1 MTFFEKTGTP
11 VRKRSF
17 RVAKTGRVAGFL
29 PTRSGI
35 AGTRRKLR
43 IPNGWKMPISLP
55 ASLPT
60 ARIAGVTMPQHIQM
74 IITFAVLAGV
84 FVTFAKEWLP
94 NDQVALAGMAVLLLA
109 GILGE
114 KELGMVFGNS
124 APMTIGAMFIL
135 GEALTRTGVIDWIAH
150 RFEKWA
156 GASLPR
162 AIVILA
168 LIVMPLS
175 AFMNNTPVVIVF
187 LPVLM
192 AFARSTGLKASKLLI
207 PLSFLSI
214 LGGTITLI
222 GTSTNLLVSGLS
234 KHQGQPAFGI
244 FEISGLGLVYAV
256 IGFLYIF
263 FIGRHLLPE
272 RDTVSSLLD
281 AEDTRKFASAVE
293 IPEGSPI
300 IGERLI
306 AHPLFSS
313 GKRTI
318 IYEVIRYGRRVEDIP
333 LDAITFKARDVLWF
347 RATSKQLA
355 EIQGNDAVTMIHKM
369 GGGDGNAEPSEEIKS
384 VEAIIGRQSALIGK
398 NIRESNIRRRY
409 GIVVA
414 AVHRQGVNLSQAY
427 PDIPLAFGDTLLLE
441 GPVGNLARLN
451 REGSFLSLNETLIR
465 PKLKSK
471 MGIAIGVLAAVVL
484 TAGFGLLSITSA
496 ALIGAVLV
504 VLGGCLGMRDA
515 YKAIEWDVLFLI
527 YGMLGIGLAMEKT
540 GGAEWIAMGV
550 VGAMDH
556 LGPLAILAVVYL
568 LASLMTEFVTNN
580 AVAILM
586 TPIAISIAASIGAD
600 ARPFLVAI
608 MFGASASFITPIG
621 YQTNTYV
628 YGAGGYRFGDFLK
641 IGIPLNLILWA
652 AAVVII
658 PFIWP
663 F

>member
-1 MTFFEKTGTP
+1 
-11 VRKRSF
+11 
-17 RVAKTGRVAGFL
+17 
-29 PTRSGI
+29 
-35 AGTRRKLR
+35 
-43 IPNGWKMPISLP
+43 
-55 ASLPT
+55 
-60 ARIAGVTMPQHIQM
+60 MPQNIQM
-74 IITFAVLAGV
+74 ILTFAVLAGV
-84 FVTFAKEWLP
+84 FVAFAKEWLP
-94 NDQVALAGMAVLLLA
+94 NDLVALAGLAVLLLA

-114 KELGMVFGNS
+114 KELGTIFGNS

-135 GEALTRTGVIDWIAH
+135 GEALARTGVIDWIAH

-162 AIVILA
+162 AIGILA

-222 GTSTNLLVSGLS
+222 GTSTNLLVSGLA
-234 KHQGQPAFGI
+234 KQQGQPAFGI
-244 FEISGLGLVYAV
+244 FEISGLGLAYAA
-256 IGFLYIF
+256 IGFLYIY
-263 FIGRHLLPE
+263 FIGHRLLPE
-272 RDTVSSLLD
+272 RSTVSSLLD
-281 AEDTRKFASAVE
+281 SEDTRKFASAVE
-293 IPEGSPI
+293 IPEGSPM

-306 AHPLFSS
+306 GYPLFSN

-318 IYEVIRYGRRVEDIP
+318 IHEVIRYGRRVEDIP

-355 EIQGNDAVTMIHKM
+355 DIQSNSAVIMIHKM
-369 GGGDGNAEPSEEIKS
+369 AGGEGNAEPTEEVKL
-384 VEAIIGRQSALIGK
+384 VEAIIGRQSELIGK
-398 NIRESNIRRRY
+398 SIRESNIRRRY

-441 GPVGNLARLN
+441 GPIENISRLN
-451 REGSFLSLNETLIR
+451 REGSFLSLSETQIR

-471 MGIAIGVLAAVVL
+471 MGISIGILAAVVL
-484 TAGFGLLSITSA
+484 SAAFGLLSITSA
-496 ALIGAVLV
+496 SLIGAVLV
-504 VLGGCLGMRDA
+504 VMSGCLGIRDA
-515 YKAIEWDVLFLI
+515 YKAVEWDVLFLI
-527 YGMLGIGLAMEKT
+527 YGMLGIGLAMDKT

-568 LASLMTEFVTNN
+568 LASVLTEFVTNN

-586 TPIAISIAASIGAD
+586 TPIAISIAGSIGSD
-600 ARPFLVAI
+600 PRPFLVAI

-628 YGAGGYRFGDFLK
+628 YGAGGYKFGDFLK
-641 IGIPLNLILWA
+641 IGIPLNLILWGT
-652 AAVVII
+652 AVAII
-658 PFIWP
+658 PMIWP

>member
-1 MTFFEKTGTP
+1 MSGEK
-11 VRKRSF
+11 
-17 RVAKTGRVAGFL
+17 
-29 PTRSGI
+29 
-35 AGTRRKLR
+35 
-43 IPNGWKMPISLP
+43 
-55 ASLPT
+55 
-60 ARIAGVTMPQHIQM
+60 IQM
-74 IITFAVLAGV
+74 IVTFAVLAGV
-84 FVTFAKEWLP
+84 FVVFIKEWLP
-94 NDQVALAGMAVLLLA
+94 NDLVALGGLSVLLLI
-109 GILGE
+109 GILDE
-114 KELGMVFGNS
+114 NDLGRIFSNS

-156 GASLPR
+156 GGSLSR
-162 AIVILA
+162 AIAILA
-168 LIVMPLS
+168 LIVIPLS

-234 KHQGQPAFGI
+234 KQQGQPAFGI
-244 FEISGLGLVYAV
+244 FEISGLGIVYAV

-263 FIGRHLLPE
+263 FIGQHLLPE

-281 AEDTRKFASAVE
+281 AEDTRKFSSAVE
-293 IPEGSPI
+293 IPEGSPL
-300 IGERLI
+300 IGARLI
-306 AHPLFSS
+306 ENPLFSNKS
-313 GKRTI
+313 RTI
-318 IYEVIRYGRRVEDIP
+318 VYEVIRYGRRVEDIP

-355 EIQGNDAVTMIHKM
+355 EIQGHAGVSMIHRKS
-369 GGGDGNAEPSEEIKS
+369 GNDDGTDQAEEVKT
-384 VEAIIGRQSALIGK
+384 VEAIIGQNSPLIGK
-398 NIRESNIRRRY
+398 SIKQSNIRRRY

-414 AVHRQGVNLSQAY
+414 AVHRQGVSLSQGY
-427 PDIPLAFGDTLLLE
+427 PDMRLAFGDTLLLE
-441 GPVGNLARLN
+441 GPIHNIVQLN
-451 REGSFLSLNETLIR
+451 REGSFLSLNETVVR

-471 MGIAIGVLAAVVL
+471 MGLAIGILAAVVL
-484 TAGFGLLSITSA
+484 SAGFGLLSITSA

-504 VLGGCLGMRDA
+504 VLTGCLAIRDA
-515 YKAIEWDVLFLI
+515 YKAIEWEVLFLI
-527 YGMLGIGLAMEKT
+527 YGMLGVGLAMEKT

-550 VGAMDH
+550 VGVMDH
-556 LGPLAILAVVYL
+556 LGPLAILAAIYL
-568 LASLMTEFVTNN
+568 LASVLTELVTNN

-586 TPIAISIAASIGAD
+586 TPIAISIAGSMEVD
-600 ARPFLVAI
+600 PRPFLVAI

-628 YGAGGYRFGDFLK
+628 YGAGGYKFGDFMK
-641 IGIPLNLILWA
+641 IGIPLNLILWGT
-652 AAVVII
+652 AVLLI
-658 PFIWP
+658 PRFWP

>member
-1 MTFFEKTGTP
+1 M
-11 VRKRSF
+11 
-17 RVAKTGRVAGFL
+17 
-29 PTRSGI
+29 SGE
-35 AGTRRKLR
+35 T
-43 IPNGWKMPISLP
+43 
-55 ASLPT
+55 
-60 ARIAGVTMPQHIQM
+60 IQM
-74 IITFAVLAGV
+74 LIVFAVLAGV
-84 FVTFAKEWLP
+84 FVTFIKEWLP
-94 NDQVALAGMAVLLLA
+94 NDLVALGGLSVLLLT

-114 KELGMVFGNS
+114 NELGKVFSNS

-135 GEALTRTGVIDWIAH
+135 GAALTRTGVIDWIAH

-156 GASLPR
+156 GASLSR
-162 AIVILA
+162 AIIILA

-234 KHQGQPAFGI
+234 KQQGQPAFGI
-244 FEISGLGLVYAV
+244 FEISGLGIVYAIV
-256 IGFLYIF
+256 GSLYIY
-263 FIGRHLLPE
+263 FIGHRLLPE

-281 AEDTRKFASAVE
+281 AEDARKFSSAVE
-293 IPEGSPI
+293 VPEDSPL
-300 IGERLI
+300 IGQRLI
-306 AHPLFSS
+306 EHPLFSNK
-313 GKRTI
+313 KRTI
-318 IYEVIRYGRRVEDIP
+318 VYEVIRYGRRVEDIP

-347 RATSKQLA
+347 RATSIQLA
-355 EIQGNDAVTMIHKM
+355 EIQGNNGVTMIHRRKSE
-369 GGGDGNAEPSEEIKS
+369 GEEEEINETEEVKT
-384 VEAIIGRQSALIGK
+384 VEAIIGQNSPLIGK
-398 NIRESNIRRRY
+398 SIRQSNIRRRY

-414 AVHRQGVNLSQAY
+414 AVHRQGVNLAQGY
-427 PDIPLAFGDTLLLE
+427 PDIRLAFGDTLLLE
-441 GPVGNLARLN
+441 GPVHNIVRLN
-451 REGSFLSLNETLIR
+451 QEGSFLSLNESLVR

-471 MGIAIGVLAAVVL
+471 TGFAIGILAAVVL
-484 TAGFGLLSITSA
+484 SAALGLLSITSA

-504 VLGGCLGMRDA
+504 ILTGCLDIREA
-515 YKAIEWDVLFLI
+515 YKAVEWEVLFLI

-550 VGAMDH
+550 VGTMDH
-556 LGPLAILAVVYL
+556 LGPVAILAAIYL
-568 LASLMTEFVTNN
+568 LASVLTELVTNN

-586 TPIAISIAASIGAD
+586 TPIAISIAGSMEVD
-600 ARPFLVAI
+600 PRPFLVAI

-641 IGIPLNLILWA
+641 IGIPLNLILGG
-652 AAVVII
+652 AAVFLI
-658 PFIWP
+658 PRLWP

>member
-1 MTFFEKTGTP
+1 MSGEK
-11 VRKRSF
+11 
-17 RVAKTGRVAGFL
+17 
-29 PTRSGI
+29 
-35 AGTRRKLR
+35 
-43 IPNGWKMPISLP
+43 
-55 ASLPT
+55 
-60 ARIAGVTMPQHIQM
+60 IQM
-74 IITFAVLAGV
+74 IVTFAVLAGV
-84 FVTFAKEWLP
+84 FVVFIKEWLP
-94 NDQVALAGMAVLLLA
+94 NDLVALGGLSVLLLI
-109 GILGE
+109 GILDE
-114 KELGMVFGNS
+114 NDLGRIFSNS

-156 GASLPR
+156 GGSLSR
-162 AIVILA
+162 AIAILA
-168 LIVMPLS
+168 LIVIPLS

-234 KHQGQPAFGI
+234 KQQGQPAFGI
-244 FEISGLGLVYAV
+244 FEISGLGIVYAV

-263 FIGRHLLPE
+263 FIGQHLLPE

-281 AEDTRKFASAVE
+281 AEDTRKFSSAVE
-293 IPEGSPI
+293 IPEGSPL

-306 AHPLFSS
+306 THPLFSNKS
-313 GKRTI
+313 RTI
-318 IYEVIRYGRRVEDIP
+318 VYEVIRYGRRVEDIP

-347 RATSKQLA
+347 RATAVQLA
-355 EIQGNDAVTMIHKM
+355 EIQGNGGVAMIHRKSVND
-369 GGGDGNAEPSEEIKS
+369 DGTDQTEEVKT
-384 VEAIIGRQSALIGK
+384 VEAIIGQNSPLIGK
-398 NIRESNIRRRY
+398 SIKQSNIRRRY

-414 AVHRQGVNLSQAY
+414 AVHRQGVSLSQGY
-427 PDIPLAFGDTLLLE
+427 PDMRLAFGDTLLLE
-441 GPVGNLARLN
+441 GPVHNIVQLN
-451 REGSFLSLNETLIR
+451 REGSFLSLNETVVR

-471 MGIAIGVLAAVVL
+471 MGLAIGILAAVVL
-484 TAGFGLLSITSA
+484 SAGFGLLSITSA

-504 VLGGCLGMRDA
+504 VLTGCLAIRDA
-515 YKAIEWDVLFLI
+515 YKAIEWEVLFLI
-527 YGMLGIGLAMEKT
+527 YGMLGVGLAMEKT

-550 VGAMDH
+550 VGVMDH
-556 LGPLAILAVVYL
+556 LGPLAILAAIYL
-568 LASLMTEFVTNN
+568 LASILTELVTNN

-586 TPIAISIAASIGAD
+586 TPIAISIAGSMEVD
-600 ARPFLVAI
+600 PRPFLVAI

-628 YGAGGYRFGDFLK
+628 YGAGGYKFGDFMK
-641 IGIPLNLILWA
+641 IGIPLNLILWGT
-652 AAVVII
+652 AVLLI
-658 PFIWP
+658 PRFWP

>member
-1 MTFFEKTGTP
+1 MSGEK
-11 VRKRSF
+11 
-17 RVAKTGRVAGFL
+17 
-29 PTRSGI
+29 
-35 AGTRRKLR
+35 
-43 IPNGWKMPISLP
+43 
-55 ASLPT
+55 
-60 ARIAGVTMPQHIQM
+60 IQM
-74 IITFAVLAGV
+74 IVTFAVLAGV
-84 FVTFAKEWLP
+84 FVVFIKEWLP
-94 NDQVALAGMAVLLLA
+94 NDLVALGGLSVLLLI
-109 GILGE
+109 GILDE
-114 KELGMVFGNS
+114 NDLGRIFSNS

-156 GASLPR
+156 GGSLSR

-168 LIVMPLS
+168 LIVIPLS

-234 KHQGQPAFGI
+234 KQQGQPAFGI
-244 FEISGLGLVYAV
+244 FEISGLGIVYAV

-263 FIGRHLLPE
+263 FIGQHLLPE

-281 AEDTRKFASAVE
+281 AEDTRKFSSAVE
-293 IPEGSPI
+293 IPEGSPL
-300 IGERLI
+300 IGARLI
-306 AHPLFSS
+306 ENPLFSNKS
-313 GKRTI
+313 RTI
-318 IYEVIRYGRRVEDIP
+318 VYEVIRYGRRVEDIP

-355 EIQGNDAVTMIHKM
+355 EIQGHAGVSMIHRKS
-369 GGGDGNAEPSEEIKS
+369 GNDDGTDQAEEVKT
-384 VEAIIGRQSALIGK
+384 VEAIIGQNSPLIGK
-398 NIRESNIRRRY
+398 SIKQSNIRRRY

-414 AVHRQGVNLSQAY
+414 AVHRQGVSLSQGY
-427 PDIPLAFGDTLLLE
+427 PDMRLAFGDTLLLE
-441 GPVGNLARLN
+441 GPVHNIVQLN
-451 REGSFLSLNETLIR
+451 REGSFLSLNETVVR

-471 MGIAIGVLAAVVL
+471 MGLAIGILAAVVL
-484 TAGFGLLSITSA
+484 SAGFGLLSITSA

-504 VLGGCLGMRDA
+504 VLTGCLAIREA
-515 YKAIEWDVLFLI
+515 YKAIEWEVLFLI
-527 YGMLGIGLAMEKT
+527 YGMLGVGLAMEKT

-550 VGAMDH
+550 VGVMDH
-556 LGPLAILAVVYL
+556 LGPLAILAAIYL
-568 LASLMTEFVTNN
+568 LASILTELVTNN

-586 TPIAISIAASIGAD
+586 TPIAISIAGSMEVD
-600 ARPFLVAI
+600 PRPFLVAI

-628 YGAGGYRFGDFLK
+628 YGAGGYKFGDFMK
-641 IGIPLNLILWA
+641 IGIPLNLILWGT
-652 AAVVII
+652 AVLLI
-658 PFIWP
+658 PRFWP